1 MSASTTSAGPGTT
14 SAGPTRHVSILAT
27 GAHLPGDPLDNDALA
42 KVCGPLPD
50 DVLEGI
56 QVERRHWLIDPATGA
71 HRTST
76 SAMATAAARQALE
89 RAGMEASEVELI
101 VMSTASP
108 DYLLPVAATYVQEQ
122 LGLENCAVIEVR
134 AGCVGAVQALDI
146 ARRQLADG
154 TYRTALVIGSEA
166 VSPLLA
172 PIFLD
177 KDPYK
182 VRMRDRLTV
191 YTFGDGAGALVLK
204 AGEEGSAHAGSRQVF
219 ATRSMGGA
227 RKPGMLITGGGTD
240 APLHEQQRRKRLMDI
255 SLDIPGTAKFG
266 PRVFVEGIHDML
278 RRSGLA
284 LADIDHCVLP
294 EGNAE
299 YFASEYGTAGLSAED
314 QATLGKNIVENLTDV
329 GATGSAAVPLALDAG
344 WADGRI
350 TPGDTVLLLAIEAS
364 RYLYAGLTL
373 TWDAPTPAK

>member
-1 MSASTTSAGPGTT
+1 MSPSTD
-14 SAGPTRHVSILAT
+14 RHVSILAT

-42 KVCGPLPD
+42 RVCGPLPD

-56 QVERRHWLIDPATGA
+56 QVKRRHWMVDPVTGE

-89 RAGMEASEVELI
+89 RAGVEAAEVDLI
-101 VMSTASP
+101 VLSTASP

-134 AGCVGAVQALDI
+134 AGCVGAVQAFDI
-146 ARRQLADG
+146 ARRLLADG
-154 TYRTALVIGSEA
+154 TYRTALVIGAES

-172 PIFLD
+172 PVFLGR
-177 KDPYK
+177 DPHK

-191 YTFGDGAGALVLK
+191 YTFGDGAGAVVLRG
-204 AGEEGSAHAGSRQVF
+204 GEEGSAHEGSRQVF
-219 ATRSMGGA
+219 ATQSMGGA
-227 RKPGMLITGGGTD
+227 RKPGMLIVGGGTD
-240 APLHEQQRRKRLMDI
+240 APLHEQQQRTRLMDI
-255 SLDIPGTAKFG
+255 KLDIPGTAQFG
-266 PRVFVEGIHDML
+266 PKVFVEGIHDML

-284 LADIDHCVLP
+284 LSDIDACVLP

-299 YFASEYGTAGLSAED
+299 YFASEYGTAGLSEED
-314 QATLGKNIVENLTDV
+314 QTTLSKIIVENLTDV

-344 WADGRI
+344 WTEGRI
-350 TPGDTVLLLAIEAS
+350 RPGDTVLLLAIEAS

-373 TWDAPTPAK
+373 TWEAPFPTS

>member
-1 MSASTTSAGPGTT
+1 MPSSAPL
-14 SAGPTRHVSILAT
+14 PTDRHVSILAT
-27 GAHLPGDPLDNDALA
+27 GGYLPGDPLDNDALA
-42 KVCGPLPD
+42 RLCGPLPD

-56 QVERRHWLIDPATGA
+56 QVRRRHWMVDPATGE
-71 HRTST
+71 HRVST
-76 SAMATAAARQALE
+76 SQMATAAARQALQ
-89 RAGMEASEVELI
+89 RAGVEASEIDLI

-122 LGLENCAVIEVR
+122 LGLDSCAVIEVR

-154 TYRTALVIGSEA
+154 TYRTALVIGAEA

-172 PIFLD
+172 PVFLG
-177 KDPYK
+177 KDPHS

-191 YTFGDGAGALVLK
+191 YTFGDGAGAMVLR
-204 AGEEGSAHAGSRQVF
+204 AGEAGSAHEGSRQVF

-227 RKPGMLITGGGTD
+227 RKPGMLIVGGGTD
-240 APLHEQQRRKRLMDI
+240 APLAEQQRRGRLMDI
-255 SLDIPGTAKFG
+255 RLDIPGTASFG
-266 PRVFVEGIHDML
+266 PRVFVQGIHDML
-278 RRSGLA
+278 DRSGLA
-284 LADIDHCVLP
+284 LADIDACVLP

-299 YFASEYGTAGLSAED
+299 YFASEYGTAGLSDQD
-314 QATLGKNIVENLTDV
+314 QAQLGKTIVENLTDV

-344 WADGRI
+344 WTEGRI
-350 TPGDTVLLLAIEAS
+350 RPGHTVLLLAIEAS

-373 TWDAPTPAK
+373 TWEAPFPGK